1 MVARSEQLPLIEIGP
16 LSPPDARPEALR
28 ALVGPLAAA
37 LGFFCFLPYP
47 AVAVG
52 NATAVQAGNVLV
64 LLLAA
69 PALLLSWKGRPF
81 WMVPALLAPMVLAT
95 LKAALTNQAP
105 LDVSFKVVI
114 VWAAS
119 CLAALVTQLYAPRY
133 AVQLLAGVA
142 AAIVLHAAVGL
153 WQVYAFSHGQL
164 PLEALYVNVSFLSV
178 QDNAQ
183 IIARYIQRPFG
194 LFPEPSAMSASIAPW
209 VVFLFAVC
217 CGAVR
222 LRDPVRRWQRL
233 LFMAA
238 AVGGLGLIIIS
249 RSGHAAFTVLAILG
263 LAAAWLARAR
273 ATPGTVAAVVAAL
286 GLFLPLV
293 LFFAA
298 SSVGE
303 RLGGKSSFGNSSWG
317 DRAESMQFG
326 FRVLADSTAVTKFL
340 GMGPGQSAPILQEQ
354 AGLDAVWSVLLT
366 YVFETGAVGALA
378 VVCVGYGIFRAWA
391 ASGYDLTF
399 VLVAFVWLV
408 GVTLITSYE
417 QLLPPWMTLGW
428 LTVWPYVCEGRRAPR
443 GVFA

>member
-1 MVARSEQLPLIEIGP
+1 MIARSEQLPLIEVVS
-16 LSPPDARPEALR
+16 LASPGARAASLR
-28 ALVGPLAAA
+28 ALVAPLAAA

-47 AVAVG
+47 ALAVG
-52 NATAVQAGNVLV
+52 NATALQGGNVLV
-64 LLLAA
+64 LLLAV
-69 PALLLSWKGRPF
+69 PALFLSWKGRPF
-81 WMVPALLAPMVLAT
+81 WVYPALVTPLCFAT
-95 LKAALTNQAP
+95 LKAALSGQAP
-105 LDVSFKVVI
+105 LDVCFKVVI

-119 CLAALVTQLYAPRY
+119 CLAVLVTQLYAPRY
-133 AVQLLAGVA
+133 AVHLLTGVA
-142 AAIVLHAAVGL
+142 ASIVLHAGVGL
-153 WQVYAFSHGQL
+153 WQVYAFSHGEL
-164 PLEALYVNVSFLSV
+164 PLEAVYVNPSFLSV
-178 QDNAQ
+178 QDNAH
-183 IIARYIQRPFG
+183 IIARYVRRPFG

-222 LRDPVRRWQRL
+222 LRDGVKRWQRL
-233 LFMAA
+233 LFIAA
-238 AVGGLGLIIIS
+238 AVGGLGLIIVS
-249 RSGHAAFTVLAILG
+249 RSGHAAFTALAILG

-317 DRAESMQFG
+317 DRADSMSFG
-326 FRVLADSTAVTKFL
+326 FKVLADSDATTKFL

-366 YVFETGAVGALA
+366 YVFETGLVGAVA
-378 VVCVGYGIFRAWA
+378 VVCVGYGVFRAWA

-408 GVTLITSYE
+408 GVTLVTSYE
-417 QLLPPWMTLGW
+417 QLLPPWMALGW
-428 LTVWPYVCEGRRAPR
+428 LTVWPQICQERRPAR
-443 GVFA
+443 GAYA